1 MGITNWGEL
10 GRIGANR
17 RVSLS
22 EFEPITM
29 AFVSSF
35 IPRARLYGDGCRT
48 TCGQRALSEG
58 RHRSNGAVMT
68 ESGRPRRQQGAERVD
83 SSKAEAK
90 GADAETD
97 KESDVQGDGI
107 EDGMPAGRTQ
117 DLGETADSE
126 PLYTSSLM
134 TAMRDYFGDDG
145 REVQDYMNR
154 PKNEQGKPLFRIVI
168 VGNGDTDIEL
178 ARRLRESGLMRGLYY
193 VGDNEN
199 RLYPTEDGETRSVE
213 EARKEGLVMT
223 DMAKYADLANE
234 DEAFSGED
242 VVTFSTWCVADG
254 VFMGEKRAKECGR
267 EVESALADMGI
278 TMFAPD
284 VGKAIARGELDIFE
298 CLSSLIDEEGDGAE
312 SLIE

>member
-1 MGITNWGEL
+1 
-10 GRIGANR
+10 
-17 RVSLS
+17 
-22 EFEPITM
+22 M
-29 AFVSSF
+29 AFVSLF
-35 IPRARLYGDGCRT
+35 VPLTRLYGDGCRT
-48 TCGQRALSEG
+48 TCKRRAISDG
-58 RHRSNGAVMT
+58 RPRSNRVVMS
-68 ESGRPRRQQGAERVD
+68 ESGRPRRQQDVGRAD
-83 SSKAEAK
+83 GSKTESK
-90 GADAETD
+90 GGDVETD
-97 KESDVQGDGI
+97 KGSEVEGDVL
-107 EDGMPAGRTQ
+107 EDGRESERGQ
-117 DLGETADSE
+117 DLGETADAE

-145 REVQDYMNR
+145 REVEDYMNR

-168 VGNGDTDIEL
+168 AGNGDTDIEL
-178 ARRLRESGLMRGLYY
+178 ARRLKESGLMRGLYY

-199 RLYPTEDGETRSVE
+199 RLYPTEDGEVKSVE

-234 DEAFSGED
+234 DEAFSGEN

-254 VFMGEKRAKECGR
+254 VFMGEERAKECSR
-267 EVESALADMGI
+267 EVESALAEMGI

-284 VGKAIARGELDIFE
+284 VGKAIARGELDILE